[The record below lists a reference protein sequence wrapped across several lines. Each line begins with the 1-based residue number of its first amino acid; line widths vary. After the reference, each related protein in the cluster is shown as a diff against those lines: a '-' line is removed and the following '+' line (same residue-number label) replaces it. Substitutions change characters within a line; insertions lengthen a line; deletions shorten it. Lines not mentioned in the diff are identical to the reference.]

1 MRGRLARLGF
11 TYFWLLAWCS
21 SLTTGLAATNDIFPG
36 DYYPS
41 APGDKIVSLYAFHRV
56 SEGPYAKGH
65 MSADGEISGQIFAV
79 RGVNTF
85 ELGGMTASAVAV
97 LTGADLVASPS
108 TLSNAIGRR
117 TSGLGDLRLGLTIWP
132 INDRQGANYLGLSTM
147 IIAPTGAYDSRQPL
161 NYAENRWRLVLSG
174 G

>member
-1 MRGRLARLGF
+1 MMRSKTSCSLRGHDLRSGEARRRRLPPLG
-11 TYFWLLAWCS
+11 WLLLS
-21 SLTTGLAATNDIFPG
+21 SCGLNICVAATNDIFPG

-41 APGDKIVSLYAFHRV
+41 DPGDKIVSFYAFHRSSV
-56 SEGPYAKGH
+56 GPYVDGH
-65 MSADGEISGQIFAV
+65 KAGDGKIGGQIFAV

-85 ELGGMTASAVAV
+85 ELSGMTASAVAV

-132 INDRQGANYLGLSTM
+132 INDRQGANYLGLSA
-147 IIAPTGAYDSRQPL
+147 IC
-161 NYAENRWRLVLSG
+161 
-174 G
+174 